1 MAKKTLSIAGA
12 NFDCLDLGSG
22 TPVIFLHGA
31 LGDVRTFSPH
41 CESLAADFRAIT
53 YSQRYFGTKPWPEN
67 GPAFGIETHTADLA
81 AFVEALGIGPV
92 HVVAWS
98 YAGHAALRA
107 AQLRPDLFRAMLIYE
122 TGFQTFMTD
131 KAEIA
136 AFKADLNE
144 MFAPILVAASEGRL
158 EDAARLVIDG
168 SAGESGYFDR
178 QSQRSRTIALE
189 NAHMLPRLL
198 NQTPPPR
205 ISAED
210 LKALKVPVTIA
221 CGEQTRPAYRLVSEA
236 AMRILPG
243 PHHVIRGAGHFW
255 PDAEPEAFCA
265 LVRDWLKSNA
275 GDR

>member
-1 MAKKTLSIAGA
+1 MAMKTMAIAGA
-12 NFDCLDLGSG
+12 DFDCLDLGSG

-31 LGDVRTFSPH
+31 LGDIRTFAPH
-41 CESLAADFRAIT
+41 CEILATGFRAIT

-67 GPAFGIETHTADLA
+67 GPTFGIETHAADLVA
-81 AFVEALGIGPV
+81 LVEALGIGPV
-92 HVVAWS
+92 LVVAWS

-107 AQLRPDLFRAMLIYE
+107 AQMRSDLFRAMLIYE

-144 MFAPILVAASEGRL
+144 MFAPILAAASEGRL

-168 SAGESGYFDR
+168 SAGEAGYFVG
-178 QSQRSRTIALE
+178 QSQRSQTIELE
-189 NAHMLPRLL
+189 NAHMLPLLL

-205 ISAED
+205 ITADD

-221 CGEQTRPAYRLVSEA
+221 WGECTRPTYRLVSEA

-243 PHHVIRGAGHFW
+243 PHHVIAGASHFW
-255 PDAEPEAFCA
+255 PDAEPEAFCG
-265 LVRDWLKSNA
+265 LVRDWLNA
-275 GDR
+275 PRA